1 METSRP
7 DGDHRLPG
15 GDAMSKSRYSKTKAA
30 GQLVGMSRYGKQFGQ
45 QARIIPAENRQMRR
59 MKKRSEVLP

>member
-7 DGDHRLPG
+7 DGDHRLSG

-30 GQLVGMSRYGKQFGQ
+30 GQLVGMSRYGKQFGGQ
-45 QARIIPAENRQMRR
+45 QAHLVPTENRQMRR
-59 MKKRSEVLP
+59 MRKDDSR

>member
-1 METSRP
+1 METSRS

-30 GQLVGMSRYGKQFGQ
+30 GQLVGMSRYGKQFGK
-45 QARIIPAENRQMRR
+45 QAHLIPTENRQMRR
-59 MKKRSEVLP
+59 ARKHEN